1 MKLVSIKSTQQV
13 DGLNKAENSV
23 MHSVVRRT
31 LCGGVCAGC
40 SVQCGWQG
48 SRNAADVKGSRSH
61 LVEHTNFVSSLS
73 TIVGVVVA
81 GAGMVMHRLTHVA
94 HPRLAHGALS
104 RSQGARGGRHP

>member
-40 SVQCGWQG
+40 SVHGK
-48 SRNAADVKGSRSH
+48 AA
-61 LVEHTNFVSSLS
+61 E
-73 TIVGVVVA
+73 
-81 GAGMVMHRLTHVA
+81 M
-94 HPRLAHGALS
+94 
-104 RSQGARGGRHP
+104 